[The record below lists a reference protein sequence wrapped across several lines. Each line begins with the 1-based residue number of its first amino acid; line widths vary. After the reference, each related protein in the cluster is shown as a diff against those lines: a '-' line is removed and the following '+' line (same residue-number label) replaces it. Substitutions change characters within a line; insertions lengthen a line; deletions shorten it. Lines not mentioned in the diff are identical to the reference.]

1 MDLHILPECYVDT
14 NLVETITKSRYNHKH
29 GCNSVVKAMQE
40 ANHLKDGFAVGIVD
54 EDKKILK
61 YTQEFE
67 VVVDKVQ
74 LKLLKHPK
82 KNHYL
87 IYVVPAIEKW
97 IIQNAD
103 EVNVHL
109 STYNLPHDYSELQN
123 HTKVKT
129 SSKDENFKDL
139 FRALKRQNATGVLLL
154 SKWITYLKEHPYNAD
169 LDFFLEDL

>member
-14 NLVETITKSRYNHKH
+14 NLVETITKSNFNHKH
-29 GCNSVVKAMQE
+29 GCNSVVKAMLE
-40 ANHLKDGFAVGIVD
+40 ANHLKNGFAVGIVD

-61 YTQEFE
+61 YTKEFN
-67 VVVDKVQ
+67 VVAEKAQ
-74 LKLLKHPK
+74 LKLLKHPQ

-103 EVNVHL
+103 EVNIHL
-109 STYNLPHDYSELQN
+109 SQYGLPHDYSELQN

-129 SSKDENFKDL
+129 SSKDENFKQL
-139 FRALKRQNATGVLLL
+139 FRALKKQNATGVALL
-154 SKWITYLKEHPYNAD
+154 SKWITYLKSHPYDADLSFFNAD
-169 LDFFLEDL
+169 

>member
-14 NLVETITKSRYNHKH
+14 NLVETITKSYYNHKH
-29 GCNSVVKAMQE
+29 GCNNVVKAMLE
-40 ANHLKDGFAVGIVD
+40 ANHLKDGFALGIVD

-61 YTQEFE
+61 YTQEFK
-67 VVVDKVQ
+67 VIADKGQ
-74 LKLLKHPK
+74 LKLLKHPL

-103 EVNVHL
+103 EVNLHL
-109 STYNLPHDYSELQN
+109 SEYNLPHDYSELQK

-129 SSKDENFKDL
+129 SSKDEDFKKL
-139 FRALKRQNATGVLLL
+139 FKTLMKQNATGVILL
-154 SKWITYLKEHPYNAD
+154 SKWITYLKTHPYNTD
-169 LDFFLEDL
+169 LDFFKEG